1 MAAPATN
8 DNRPDRK
15 LLWPA
20 VDFFTRVIREPSF
33 PAQAVDRER
42 ARALIGIRQAE
53 QSPSRVAGKT
63 FMHLVYGKHP
73 YAMSALEDPVA
84 VKALRWQDLLAF
96 HRRYYVGKNA
106 LIVIVGDASRRTAE
120 RLAKTIVGK
129 LPSGRAAPALP
140 AVRPLS
146 RGVTKRISFPST
158 QTYIFTGQPGI
169 RRHDPDFFPLYVGNH
184 ILGGGSFTSRLF
196 DIVREKNGL
205 SYSIYSHF
213 QPQQQTGVYYMYL
226 QTSIASRQRA
236 LQLTWQT
243 LMTYFRQGPTEQEL
257 VAAKKYLTGN
267 YPLTMDNS
275 GKIAG
280 KLAMIGF
287 YRLPL
292 NYLDE
297 VTARINAVTLQQIR
311 DAYHRHLQPDKFVT
325 VIVGG

>member
-146 RGVTKRISFPST
+146 RGVTKRISLPST

-243 LMTYFRQGPTEQEL
+243 FMTYFRQGPTEQEL